1 MQLQPKDI
9 FSKLEFDKVL
19 KLVENE
25 CMGDLGRKAVKKI
38 QPLTDPQVIDRRLE
52 EVLEFK
58 RGREQNSRLPIAAY
72 TDISEDLKYLEVPD
86 YVLPVESLQR
96 INTIMLLLREIFRY
110 FTDDRRE
117 AYPTLFDIIRPVTFD
132 EGLVEAIERV
142 IDEEGQIRPDASPE
156 LQRISRQIGS
166 KQRELDQVF
175 RKIIND
181 YRSRGW
187 LTDNVESF
195 RNGRRVLSVPSE
207 HKRKIRGI
215 IHDESTTGK
224 TAFIE
229 PEGVIQINNDIFELE
244 TDQRREIYR
253 ILKELS
259 ALLRPY
265 VGHFREYLGV
275 LTYFDLVQAK
285 ARLAGRMRGIKPKLA
300 AHPNLWMQEAYHPLL
315 YLHNQQ
321 TGRPT
326 TPFDLKLFKDNKI
339 VVLSGP
345 NAGGKS
351 ITMKSVGLIQL
362 MVQAGM
368 LIPVDENSQ
377 MGIFEKVFADIGD
390 QQSIEDDLST
400 YSSRLHNMKHFVEN
414 ADPKTLFLI
423 DEFGSGTD
431 PKIGGAIAEAI
442 LNDLRKKKAYGL
454 ITTHYSNLK
463 IYAFKNQG
471 VVNASMTF
479 DKDTLSPTYEF
490 KVGRPGSS
498 FAFEIAQKS
507 GLNKKLLDYAKHR
520 TGKNEKAVDQ
530 LLIDLQ
536 REKQELEEQLS
547 KLDEREKQLS
557 KLIKNYE
564 QLHRDLEYR
573 RKKMKLES
581 KEQALQQSSH
591 TNRDFEKLIRE
602 IKEEKNLER
611 AKEMAQQVREERQE
625 LSKEVDDLREAVYY
639 QPQESKADLKEG
651 PIRQGDFV
659 RLRSGGATGTVES
672 IEKNKAVVQMG
683 LMRMTVNLRDLKH
696 AKAPL
701 ELRQAKSVQT
711 DTRGQDDNFESKI
724 DIRGMR
730 FEEALKVVEEFMDQA
745 LVSSAS
751 QLRII
756 HGKGSGI
763 LRKAV
768 RKKLREYN
776 IAMEIRHPE
785 PEQGGDGV
793 TIVDIQ

>member
-1 MQLQPKDI
+1 
-9 FSKLEFDKVL
+9 
-19 KLVENE
+19 
-25 CMGDLGRKAVKKI
+25 
-38 QPLTDPQVIDRRLE
+38 
-52 EVLEFK
+52 
-58 RGREQNSRLPIAAY
+58 
-72 TDISEDLKYLEVPD
+72 
-86 YVLPVESLQR
+86 
-96 INTIMLLLREIFRY
+96 
-110 FTDDRRE
+110 
-117 AYPTLFDIIRPVTFD
+117 
-132 EGLVEAIERV
+132 
-142 IDEEGQIRPDASPE
+142 
-156 LQRISRQIGS
+156 
-166 KQRELDQVF
+166 
-175 RKIIND
+175 
-181 YRSRGW
+181 
-187 LTDNVESF
+187 
-195 RNGRRVLSVPSE
+195 
-207 HKRKIRGI
+207 
-215 IHDESTTGK
+215 
-224 TAFIE
+224 
-229 PEGVIQINNDIFELE
+229 
-244 TDQRREIYR
+244 
-253 ILKELS
+253 
-259 ALLRPY
+259 
-265 VGHFREYLGV
+265 
-275 LTYFDLVQAK
+275 
-285 ARLAGRMRGIKPKLA
+285 
-300 AHPNLWMQEAYHPLL
+300 
-315 YLHNQQ
+315 
-321 TGRPT
+321 
-326 TPFDLKLFKDNKI
+326 
-339 VVLSGP
+339 
-345 NAGGKS
+345 
-351 ITMKSVGLIQL
+351 
-362 MVQAGM
+362 
-368 LIPVDENSQ
+368 
-377 MGIFEKVFADIGD
+377 
-390 QQSIEDDLST
+390 
-400 YSSRLHNMKHFVEN
+400 
-414 ADPKTLFLI
+414 
-423 DEFGSGTD
+423 
-431 PKIGGAIAEAI
+431 
-442 LNDLRKKKAYGL
+442 
-454 ITTHYSNLK
+454 
-463 IYAFKNQG
+463 
-471 VVNASMTF
+471 
-479 DKDTLSPTYEF
+479 
-490 KVGRPGSS
+490 
-498 FAFEIAQKS
+498 
-507 GLNKKLLDYAKHR
+507 LLDYAKHR